1 MVSSMTAIERATATD
16 DEGTLAVEIRSVN
29 NRYLDC
35 SVRMPRALACLEER
49 VKPYLQS
56 RGISRGKLDVQI
68 SCEVTES
75 PESAIRLNDERV
87 RAYLAAL
94 FRLRDEYGLRDDI
107 SVMQVAQCPAI
118 FAPVKEEAEGEEARE
133 HLWQRLL
140 PVLTEATDR
149 FLAARLREGA
159 RLREDLLAKADGIAA
174 AVDRIEELSAQDV
187 AGYRRR
193 LEERLRGV
201 LEEYRVKADE
211 ARLLTEC
218 AVFADKVAVDEELV
232 RLRSHL
238 ALFRQL
244 MDSDEAVG
252 RRLDFLLQE
261 MNREINT
268 TGSKCANAEIAHLVV
283 HVKNELEK
291 IREQVQNLE

>member
-1 MVSSMTAIERATATD
+1 MTAIGRAATTD
-16 DEGTLAVEIRSVN
+16 DEGTLRVELRSVN

-35 SVRMPRALACLEER
+35 SVRLPRALSCLEER
-49 VKPYLQS
+49 IKPYLQS
-56 RGISRGKLDVQI
+56 RGISRGKIDVQI
-68 SCEVTES
+68 GFEAARPDEGV
-75 PESAIRLNDERV
+75 AQLNDEAARE
-87 RAYLAAL
+87 YLSAL

-107 SVMQVAQCPAI
+107 SVMSVAQNPAL
-118 FAPVKEEAEGEEARE
+118 FAPPRDDGDDGEEVAE
-133 HLWQRLL
+133 HAWQRLL
-140 PVLTEATDR
+140 PVLDEATDQ
-149 FLAARLREGA
+149 FLAARRREGA

-174 AVDRIEELSAQDV
+174 AVDRIEALSAEDV
-187 AGYRRR
+187 SGYRYR
-193 LEERLRGV
+193 LEERLRTV
-201 LEEYRVKADE
+201 LDEYRVRADE

-232 RLRSHL
+232 RLRSHFV
-238 ALFRQL
+238 LFRQL